1 MPLHHTGHQF
11 EYFFSGGEVEGDGH
25 AEPGEAGPDG
35 FVGKEDNCA
44 LVFFG
49 DAHHLAEV
57 SGGGGVGVE
66 VVDFGEDEVHV
77 PPGFEHGFCLVEGRG
92 EGLVFEDEL
101 VGGEFP
107 EAVGGGVVEEGEGG
121 NIGADGAE
129 DTEDPDWLG
138 GFHDDEGDAGFEVA
152 GDDFGGFEIVG
163 HDYDCSSAWVRR
175 VAVP

>member
-1 MPLHHTGHQF
+1 M
-11 EYFFSGGEVEGDGH
+11 
-25 AEPGEAGPDG
+25 
-35 FVGKEDNCA
+35 
-44 LVFFG
+44 
-49 DAHHLAEV
+49 
-57 SGGGGVGVE
+57 VE

-77 PPGFEHGFCLVEGRG
+77 PPGFEHGFCLVEGGG

-129 DTEDPDWLG
+129 DAEDPDRLG